1 MTMTESEKEDWFLQS
16 KKLLRELDLTEKK
29 VVQSFLPT
37 DDNQKEWREFSKC
50 RSDSYQLTKKKLLS
64 FKVSLKNIKEN
75 LQSSDIASIKIE
87 NIEQQLQSFESKL
100 ISYKNTMRTEYED
113 LDLAEHNLDKDIQN
127 IYQKINIMD
136 DENNDN
142 KNKEDDININKKQS
156 KQIADRYEKDLS
168 KQAEIGAIDKQIS
181 ALGGRCGNWDTRDH
195 DTFLRIWTQVGCNIN
210 SITNNNNN
218 SNSVDINDYLT
229 EFQIKSIMRKLTQ
242 LLPQKDSFENE
253 QHIIWYIQTTR
264 LLDKKKNILL
274 KWKDIKSKEKKIIQ
288 RNELDNDGNLIL
300 EDNNSNDNHSMKQ
313 NQIEASNED
322 RAAMRARVT
331 KWRQEQANK
340 KLQDEIELKNRQLL
354 ENKII
359 SEDKIRR
366 QQQNRLQ
373 LEQWRESEM
382 EAKNHIEEAN
392 KVINKKVPRPV
403 SAEQDLLKRRL
414 RDEEATRKRLE
425 RIEKKNESLTSRQ
438 SRIENIDISLECLEN
453 VKRDPNRLLSSTKSS
468 KSASYTVEELD
479 YLEKRRS
486 SASAHDANMALN
498 GRDLKGVGRAI
509 PAWLKTK

>member
-1 MTMTESEKEDWFLQS
+1 MTEGEKEDWLFQS
-16 KKLLRELDLTEKK
+16 KKLLRELELSEKK
-29 VVQSFLPT
+29 VIQSFLPT

-50 RSDSYQLTKKKLLS
+50 RSGSYQLTKKRLLS

-75 LQSSDIASIKIE
+75 LQSSDIASLKIE
-87 NIEQQLQSFESKL
+87 NIEQQLQTFESKL
-100 ISYKNTMRTEYED
+100 ISYKNTMRTEYEN
-113 LDLAEHNLDKDIQN
+113 LDLAEHNLDKDIQSV
-127 IYQKINIMD
+127 YQKINLID

-142 KNKEDDININKKQS
+142 KNKEDDINIIKKQS
-156 KQIADRYEKDLS
+156 KQISDRYQKDLS

-181 ALGGRCGNWDTRDH
+181 ALGGRCGNWDSRDH

-210 SITNNNNN
+210 SITINNNN

-229 EFQIKSIMRKLTQ
+229 ELQIKSIMSKLTQ
-242 LLPQKDSFENE
+242 SLPQKDSFENE
-253 QHIIWYIQTTR
+253 QHITWYIQTTR
-264 LLDKKKNILL
+264 LLDKKKSVLL

-288 RNELDNDGNLIL
+288 SKELDNDGNLKI
-300 EDNNSNDNHSMKQ
+300 EENTNNNFSNKQ

-322 RAAMRARVT
+322 RAAMRARVA
-331 KWRQEQANK
+331 KWREEQANK
-340 KLQDEIELKNRQLL
+340 KLQHEIELKNRQSL
-354 ENKII
+354 ENKIK
-359 SEDKIRR
+359 SEDKLRR

-373 LEQWRESEM
+373 LEQWREAELD
-382 EAKNHIEEAN
+382 AKNHIEEAN
-392 KVINKKVPRPV
+392 KVINKKIPRPL

-425 RIEKKNESLTSRQ
+425 RIEKKNESLSSRQ
-438 SRIENIDISLECLEN
+438 SKIENIDISLECVEN

-486 SASAHDANMALN
+486 SSNAHSSNMALN
-498 GRDLKGVGRAI
+498 ARDLKGVGRAI
-509 PAWLKTK
+509 PAWLKSK